1 MCILPVIQPTVSTL
15 KNSDTWNSSPGRTS
29 LPCIGQH
36 HTLISECETEK
47 ERATCKT
54 GNQPHKRCQAAA
66 ETVSIERCTSSKS
79 ALASPCLIPS
89 SPDWH
94 GVYTLQP
101 IVQPVV
107 QGIAKCKQHLWIK
120 HVECIQPVAQKTSCT
135 TSCTTGCMKHVECIQ
150 PVVQPVVQLAVWN
163 MLNAYNRLYNQLD
176 KLCKWAQPSSTWAG
190 QLEHLFIASQQVG
203 CMESSMI
210 QWIFKTFQP
219 ARCTTSYTTGG
230 TIGYKVY
237 HFEYDET
244 LQWTDLK
251 WLTTTHT
258 QKFKTYLEFLF

>member
-15 KNSDTWNSSPGRTS
+15 ENSVTWNSSPGRTS

-36 HTLISECETEK
+36 HTLTSECETER

-66 ETVSIERCTSSKS
+66 ETFSIGRCTSSKS

-89 SPDWH
+89 LPDWH

-120 HVECIQPVAQKTSCT
+120 HVECIQQVAQKTSCT

-150 PVVQPVVQLAVWN
+150 PVVQPV
-163 MLNAYNRLYNQLD
+163 
-176 KLCKWAQPSSTWAG
+176 G
-190 QLEHLFIASQQVG
+190 
-203 CMESSMI
+203 
-210 QWIFKTFQP
+210 
-219 ARCTTSYTTGG
+219 
-230 TIGYKVY
+230 
-237 HFEYDET
+237 
-244 LQWTDLK
+244 
-251 WLTTTHT
+251 
-258 QKFKTYLEFLF
+258 